1 MTAVLPLA
9 AGQPVIPDF
18 GRGSS
23 CVRDNGAFCWDWV
36 GAHWGDTLRPALV
49 QHLVLSA
56 IAVAIGFVL
65 AFALALAAHRR
76 GRITTPVVLVTGLLY
91 TIPSLAMFVMMP
103 VLLGTKILDPVNV
116 IVAMTIYTVALLAR
130 TVADGLNAVPDDI
143 AQAATAMGYKGVR
156 RLFGVELPLA
166 APVVAAGLR
175 VAAVSNVSIVSVATL
190 IGVSQLGD
198 LLVDGYNRV
207 IWGELLSGIVACVLL
222 ALAFDAVI
230 VLGTRAVTPW
240 LRVQAARA

>member
-1 MTAVLPLA
+1 MTWLADNWNTVLTLTWRSLYLA
-9 AGQPVIPDF
+9 GIP
-18 GRGSS
+18 
-23 CVRDNGAFCWDWV
+23 
-36 GAHWGDTLRPALV
+36 
-49 QHLVLSA
+49 LVL
-56 IAVAIGFVL
+56 GFVVSIPL
-65 AFALALAAHRR
+65 GWMASRWSRTYPAI
-76 GRITTPVVLVTGLLY
+76 ITTTGLLY

-207 IWGELLSGIVACVLL
+207 IWGELLSGIIACVLL

-230 VLGTRAVTPW
+230 VMGTRAVTPW

>member
-1 MTAVLPLA
+1 MSWLADNWDTVLTLTWRSLYLA
-9 AGQPVIPDF
+9 GIP
-18 GRGSS
+18 
-23 CVRDNGAFCWDWV
+23 
-36 GAHWGDTLRPALV
+36 
-49 QHLVLSA
+49 LVL
-56 IAVAIGFVL
+56 GFVL
-65 AFALALAAHRR
+65 SVPLGWAASRWSR
-76 GRITTPVVLVTGLLY
+76 VYPAIITTTGLLY
-91 TIPSLAMFVMMP
+91 TIPSLALFVIMP

-116 IVAMTIYTVALLAR
+116 VVAMTIYTVALLAR
-130 TVADGLNAVPDDI
+130 TVADGLNSVPDDI

-198 LLVDGYNRV
+198 LLVDGFNRV

-240 LRVQAARA
+240 LRVQGARA

>member
-1 MTAVLPLA
+1 MSWLADNWDTVLTLA
-9 AGQPVIPDF
+9 WRSLYLAGIP
-18 GRGSS
+18 
-23 CVRDNGAFCWDWV
+23 
-36 GAHWGDTLRPALV
+36 
-49 QHLVLSA
+49 LVL
-56 IAVAIGFVL
+56 GFVL
-65 AFALALAAHRR
+65 SIPLGWAASRWSR
-76 GRITTPVVLVTGLLY
+76 AYPAIITTTGLLY
-91 TIPSLAMFVMMP
+91 TIPSLALFVIMP
-103 VLLGTKILDPVNV
+103 VVLGTKILDPVNV
-116 IVAMTIYTVALLAR
+116 IVAMTIYTVALLVR

-166 APVVAAGLR
+166 APVIAAGLR

-207 IWGELLSGIVACVLL
+207 IWGELLSGIIACVLL

-230 VLGTRAVTPW
+230 VMGTRAVTPW

>member
-1 MTAVLPLA
+1 LADNWNTVLTLAWRSLYLAGIPL
-9 AGQPVIPDF
+9 V
-18 GRGSS
+18 
-23 CVRDNGAFCWDWV
+23 
-36 GAHWGDTLRPALV
+36 
-49 QHLVLSA
+49 
-56 IAVAIGFVL
+56 IGFVL
-65 AFALALAAHRR
+65 SIPLGWAASRWSR
-76 GRITTPVVLVTGLLY
+76 AYPAIITTTGLLY
-91 TIPSLAMFVMMP
+91 TIPSLALFVIMP

-130 TVADGLNAVPDDI
+130 TVADGLNSVPDDI
-143 AQAATAMGYKGVR
+143 GQAATAMGYKGMR

-198 LLVDGYNRV
+198 LLVDGFNRV

-240 LRVQAARA
+240 LRVQGARA

>member
-1 MTAVLPLA
+1 MTWLADNWDTVLTLTWRSLYLA
-9 AGQPVIPDF
+9 GIP
-18 GRGSS
+18 
-23 CVRDNGAFCWDWV
+23 
-36 GAHWGDTLRPALV
+36 
-49 QHLVLSA
+49 LVL
-56 IAVAIGFVL
+56 GFVVSIPL
-65 AFALALAAHRR
+65 GWVASRWSRTYPAI
-76 GRITTPVVLVTGLLY
+76 ITSTGLLY
-91 TIPSLAMFVMMP
+91 TIPSLAMFVIMP

-166 APVVAAGLR
+166 APVIAAGLR

-207 IWGELLSGIVACVLL
+207 IWGELVTGVLSCILL
-222 ALAFDAVI
+222 ALLLDGLII
-230 VLGTRAVTPW
+230 VGTRVLTPW
-240 LRVQAARA
+240 VRAQGGRA